1 MGVSRSGVSD
11 SMNSGTRYHQASSA
25 APDAASLPALGPA
38 AAGLSHVPRSMRV
51 RLGSLAYGVQ
61 LKEPKV
67 IAGKQLPM
75 KLSANEPVQA
85 SSVAPEIGSV

>member
-1 MGVSRSGVSD
+1 MRSIVLGEGQMDARAKLDVLRRRGFPPSVGARC
-11 SMNSGTRYHQASSA
+11 SG
-25 APDAASLPALGPA
+25 PP
-38 AAGLSHVPRSMRV
+38 SHVRRSMRV

-61 LKEPKV
+61 LKEPNV

>member
-1 MGVSRSGVSD
+1 
-11 SMNSGTRYHQASSA
+11 
-25 APDAASLPALGPA
+25 
-38 AAGLSHVPRSMRV
+38 MRV

-61 LKEPKV
+61 LKEPNV

-85 SSVAPEIGSV
+85 SSVAPEIGSA